1 MKTKDILLVGAGA
14 TIIYL
19 LWKRSK
25 KAKDVKSLT
34 GGSGATTGAISMGAS
49 AGAITSGATTGA
61 TSNNPEQ
68 VYGLNLPTGMDLPN
82 LTAGTGTPTEV
93 AVQQGGVLTNPT
105 PAIVTT
111 PVLSTNDAL
120 GGVINVIPKDEVSP
134 PKGFPTLSPCEQK
147 WVEYSAM
154 IRYASQQAYELA
166 KADFIAKC
174 EGKTAE
180 PILPVGGIKYP
191 NVKPVKFPNFEV
203 AQDVLPVSS
212 EEYSSNI
219 IKDKR
224 ELYNA
229 PATLSANGVNSNG
242 RVINARLYRGVM

>member
-1 MKTKDILLVGAGA
+1 MKTKDILIIGAGA
-14 TIIYL
+14 TIVYL

-25 KAKDVKSLT
+25 KTNSLESLT
-34 GGSGATTGAISMGAS
+34 GGNG
-49 AGAITSGATTGA
+49 TSGSPTIGGNAMPPLGGNA
-61 TSNNPEQ
+61 MPLQSEPEQ
-68 VYGLNLPTGMDLPN
+68 VYGLNLPAGMDLPV

-93 AVQQGGVLTNPT
+93 AVQNGGVTTTLT
-105 PAIVTT
+105 PAIVTS

-154 IRYASQQAYELA
+154 IKYASQQAYELA

-180 PILPVGGIKYP
+180 PILPVGGIKSP
-191 NVKPVKFPNFEV
+191 IFQVKE
-203 AQDVLPVSS
+203 DVLPIMV
-212 EEYSSNI
+212 EKPLKEQMY
-219 IKDKR
+219 
-224 ELYNA
+224 A
-229 PATLSANGVNSNG
+229 SANGSKPNYIKG
-242 RVINARLYRGVM
+242 QLYRGVM